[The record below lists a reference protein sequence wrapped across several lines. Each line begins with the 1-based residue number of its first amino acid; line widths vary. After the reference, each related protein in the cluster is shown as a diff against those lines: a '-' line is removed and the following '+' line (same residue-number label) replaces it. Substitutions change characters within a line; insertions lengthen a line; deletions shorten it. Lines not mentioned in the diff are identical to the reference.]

1 MPSPLGHVLGGIAA
15 GWLVSG
21 APRHA
26 SRATTEG
33 SATRDSGWW
42 REAALFGALGALP
55 DVDLLF
61 GAHSGP
67 THSIGAAVIVGVLVV
82 LLGARGVLR
91 SPPVQ
96 AWTALLAC
104 SAAYGSH
111 VLLDWMSTDSKAPI
125 GIMALWPFDRGYYE
139 SDLHVFGAISRRYYQ
154 GWTFVRQN
162 GVAVVREVAILIPAL
177 IVVVVLRRRIERE

>member
-21 APRHA
+21 VPRPA
-26 SRATTEG
+26 SRTRTDVR
-33 SATRDSGWW
+33 ATRDAARW

-61 GAHSGP
+61 GAHSAA
-67 THSIGAAVIVGVLVV
+67 THSIGAAVIVGAVV
-82 LLGARGVLR
+82 TLFGARGLLR
-91 SPPVQ
+91 SPPVP
-96 AWTALLAC
+96 AWIALLAC

-111 VLLDWMSTDSKAPI
+111 VLLDWMSTDSMAPI

-162 GVAVVREVAILIPAL
+162 GLAVVRELAILIPTL
-177 IVVVVLRRRIERE
+177 IVVVVLRRRTERE

>member
-21 APRHA
+21 VPRHG
-26 SRATTEG
+26 SRAPAEVR
-33 SATRDSGWW
+33 ATLDSGWW
-42 REAALFGALGALP
+42 REAALFGTLGALP

-61 GAHSGP
+61 GTHSGP
-67 THSIGAAVIVGVLVV
+67 THSIGAAVIVGALLA
-82 LLGARGVLR
+82 LLGARGLLR
-91 SPPVQ
+91 SPAVP
-96 AWTALLAC
+96 AWIALLAC

-111 VLLDWMSTDSKAPI
+111 VLLDWMSTDSMAPI

-162 GVAVVREVAILIPAL
+162 GVAVVRELAILIPIL
-177 IVVVVLRRRIERE
+177 IVVVVLRRRTEPE

>member
-21 APRHA
+21 VPSRA
-26 SRATTEG
+26 SRAKTQSPAKST
-33 SATRDSGWW
+33 ADWW
-42 REAALFGALGALP
+42 REAVLFGALGALP

-67 THSIGAAVIVGVLVV
+67 THSIGAAVMVGVLATLV
-82 LLGARGVLR
+82 GARGILR
-91 SPPVQ
+91 SPPV
-96 AWTALLAC
+96 TARTATLAC

-111 VLLDWMSTDSKAPI
+111 VLLDWMSTDSMAPI

-139 SDLHVFGAISRRYYQ
+139 SNLHMFGAISRRYYQ

-162 GVAVVREVAILIPAL
+162 IIAVLRELAILIPAL
-177 IVVVVLRRRIERE
+177 SLVVVLRRRRERE

>member
-21 APRHA
+21 VPRRV
-26 SRATTEG
+26 SRAKTQPH
-33 SATRDSGWW
+33 ATPNSGWW
-42 REAALFGALGALP
+42 REAVLFGALGALP

-67 THSIGAAVIVGVLVV
+67 THSIGAAVIVGVLAT
-82 LLGARGVLR
+82 LLGAHGILR
-91 SPPVQ
+91 SPPV
-96 AWTALLAC
+96 ALWTAMLAC

-111 VLLDWMSTDSKAPI
+111 VLLDWTSTDSMAPI

-139 SDLHVFGAISRRYYQ
+139 SNLHVFGAISRRYYQ
-154 GWTFVRQN
+154 GWTFVQQN
-162 GVAVVREVAILIPAL
+162 VIAVLREVAILIPTL
-177 IVVVVLRRRIERE
+177 SLVVVLRRRRERE